1 MNYCLSE
8 SITHSFSSFI
18 LHPSSFILSLMSL
31 RLWFALF
38 VCGAGVAALLVTHPW
53 NLRTGLALL
62 CAILAGIAFGR
73 LLFRGEEQ
81 KTRSGAAAA
90 GAFEQGQ
97 LTGHDAARAS
107 ALLEATMKNMREG
120 MVVVDQTLCVVASNR
135 AAREIFSHVEGP
147 LEDRSLSEL
156 TRNPSI
162 HAAFSEALQQNTRAD
177 SRVEMQAADRRIFS
191 LRVVPLH
198 LSGDIKTRGAVGVFF
213 DITRLER
220 LESVRQEF
228 LSNVSHELR
237 TPLAAI
243 LAFVETLEDGAIS
256 DTENNRRFLAVIRR
270 NAERMRSLIEDILEL
285 SAIEAGTSPIKA
297 SPVRLRPLVEHVRTA
312 LAARAEAASVVLDN
326 EVPAEVSVYADARR
340 LEQMLTN
347 LIDNAI
353 KFNREHGTVTISHEQ
368 AGEHDQISVADR
380 GDGIPSEHLARI
392 FERFYR
398 VDRARSRDMGGTG
411 LGLAI
416 VKHLALAH
424 GGEVGV
430 RSTPGEGSTFTI
442 ELPLAP
448 ADQPEDERAADL
460 TALQSS

>member
-1 MNYCLSE
+1 
-8 SITHSFSSFI
+8 
-18 LHPSSFILSLMSL
+18 MSL

-73 LLFRGEEQ
+73 LLFRGHEQ
-81 KTRSGAAAA
+81 ERNRTGIATVGS
-90 GAFEQGQ
+90 FEQGQ
-97 LTGHDAARAS
+97 MAGHDAARAS

-120 MVVVDQTLCVVASNR
+120 MVVVDQAMRVVASNR

-147 LEDRSLSEL
+147 LEDRRLSEL

-162 HAAFSEALQQNTRAD
+162 HAAFSEALNQNARAD

-198 LSGDIKTRGAVGVFF
+198 LSGDIKTCGAVGVFF

-220 LESVRQEF
+220 LERVRQEF

-237 TPLAAI
+237 TPLSAI
-243 LAFVETLEDGAIS
+243 LAFVETLEDGAIN

-270 NAERMRSLIEDILEL
+270 NSERMRSLIEDILEL
-285 SAIEAGTSPIKA
+285 SAIEAGTSPVKA

-312 LAARAEAASVVLDN
+312 LAARAAAASVVINN
-326 EVPAEVSVYADARR
+326 EVRAQTTVYADARR

-353 KFNREHGTVTISHEQ
+353 KFNREQGTVTVRHEQ
-368 AGEHDQISVADR
+368 SGERDLVSIMDR
-380 GDGIPSEHLARI
+380 GDGIPLEHLARI

-398 VDRARSRDMGGTG
+398 VDRARSREMGGTG

-424 GGEVGV
+424 GGEVNV
-430 RSTPGEGSTFTI
+430 VSTPGEGSTFTV
-442 ELPLAP
+442 ELPVGPTVRA
-448 ADQPEDERAADL
+448 EDERTIDL
-460 TALQSS
+460 TAAHSS

>member
-1 MNYCLSE
+1 
-8 SITHSFSSFI
+8 
-18 LHPSSFILSLMSL
+18 MSL

-73 LLFRGEEQ
+73 LLFRGQEE
-81 KTRSGAAAA
+81 KNRSRVATSSV
-90 GAFEQGQ
+90 FEQGRSAV
-97 LTGHDAARAS
+97 DEAERAS
-107 ALLEATMKNMREG
+107 RLLEATMKNMREG
-120 MVVVDQTLCVVASNR
+120 MVVLDQSMLVVASNR
-135 AAREIFSHVEGP
+135 AALEIFSHVEGP
-147 LEDRSLSEL
+147 LEEKRLSDL

-162 HAAFSEALQQNTRAD
+162 HAAFSEALKQNTQANA
-177 SRVEMQAADRRIFS
+177 RVEMHEAEDRRIFS
-191 LRVVPLH
+191 LRVIPLH
-198 LSGDIKTRGAVGVFF
+198 LSDDIKTRGAVGVFF

-220 LESVRQEF
+220 LERVRQEF

-243 LAFVETLEDGAIS
+243 LAFVETLEDGAIN
-256 DTENNRRFLAVIRR
+256 DTENNQRFLAVIRR

-285 SAIEAGTSPIKA
+285 SAIEAGTSPVN
-297 SPVRLRPLVEHVRTA
+297 PRQVRLRPLVEDVRTA
-312 LAARAEAASVVLDN
+312 LAARAEAARVTIDN
-326 EVPAEVSVYADARR
+326 EVQTQVSVYADPRR

-353 KFNREHGTVTISHEQ
+353 KFNREDGTVTICHEQ
-368 AGEHDQISVADR
+368 HGERDR
-380 GDGIPSEHLARI
+380 ITVRDTGGGIRSEQLPRI

-398 VDRARSRDMGGTG
+398 VDHSRSRDVGGTG

-430 RSTPGEGSTFTI
+430 DSTPGEGATFTL
-442 ELPLAP
+442 ELPVGPTAEQ
-448 ADQPEDERAADL
+448 AEKEQAVAL
-460 TALQSS
+460 TTTQKS